1 MPIISFL
8 HGAPDRLAAACRL
21 AQDCFREG
29 RRVLVYA
36 PDPHVAETFDVQLW
50 TFAALGFV
58 PHCRAGSALAAETP
72 VLIASR
78 ADVIE
83 HDDVLLN
90 LSSEVPPG
98 FQRFRQV
105 IEVVS
110 NGEDAGPARQRFRI
124 YKEQGFPPDAQPY
137 GVH

>member
-21 AQDCFREG
+21 VQDSFREG

-36 PDPHVAETFDVQLW
+36 PDPDVAERFDVQLW
-50 TFAALGFV
+50 TFSALGFV
-58 PHCRAGSALAAETP
+58 PHCRAGATLAAETP
-72 VLIASR
+72 VVIAPR
-78 ADVIE
+78 ADLTD

-110 NGEDAGPARQRFRI
+110 NGDDAGPARQRFRT
-124 YKEQGFPPDAQPY
+124 YKDQGFPPDAHPY
-137 GVH
+137 AG